1 MENPLTTNMYEM
13 YDIPLSPFIISSL
26 GLLDAPANLSFQF
39 SFFIKHLHTF
49 TIGVNS
55 PHTGCAS
62 TISDWFTL
70 LQLNYLYSRQMSIN
84 SYINNPERE
93 KFFQDYKNHD
103 SNKYKK
109 IGESY
114 YKNKDNFHEALKQE
128 YKRLYLLEHFD
139 TELNNTRIT
148 DIYNIICEQK
158 QESFHEILRVDNLKD
173 SFIKKYQVNIEKIK
187 SLGILLQESD
197 RKIDKHEYN
206 ILKSVKDIN
215 LKIDNLIQTNHDLT
229 EQNKILF
236 QRIIKL
242 ETSMHKSKSISSYLI
257 HILQYCGG
265 YILFG
270 IYLFV
275 R

>member
-1 MENPLTTNMYEM
+1 MENPLITNMYEM
-13 YDIPLSPFIISSL
+13 YDIPLSSFIISSL
-26 GLLDAPANLSFQF
+26 GLLDAPANLNWKLSC
-39 SFFIKHLHTF
+39 FIKHLHTF

-70 LQLNYLYSRQMSIN
+70 LQLNYLYSGEMSIN

-93 KFFQDYKNHD
+93 KFFQDYKNQ
-103 SNKYKK
+103 
-109 IGESY
+109 
-114 YKNKDNFHEALKQE
+114 ALKQE

-158 QESFHEILRVDNLKD
+158 QESFHEILQVDNLKD
-173 SFIKKYQVNIEKIK
+173 SFTKKYQVNIEKIK

-215 LKIDNLIQTNHDLT
+215 LKIYNLIQTNHDLT